1 MKIIALSMIK
11 NEEDILE
18 QFIRHTLSY
27 CDGLYI
33 YDHFSIDGSRKII
46 DSCSK
51 EGLKVFLINN
61 IVDQYINPTVA
72 HIQGDVMNTMLRAV
86 YSNYGSAVY
95 LPLDADE
102 FIIHEGNCIAFKNE
116 MNSLQY
122 NCWFKVPWRTLIAST
137 QSEINV
143 KDSISNFNY
152 AEKKS
157 LIGQSHSKCIFK
169 INNQIKIEKLLIS
182 YGNHEVIDSE
192 NKLLPFEVSGMYYLH
207 VPIRSK
213 SQLAKK
219 IIMGW
224 LSNVLRRG
232 RDGNSAVHWGVL
244 YNEMIKNNSLD
255 IFNSSAIYKM
265 AGYSFHD
272 LTLPKNIETISVK
285 QFLKYELRYFDMRDG
300 DISIIL
306 KDLEQMLHHM
316 YDKKTG

>member
-1 MKIIALSMIK
+1 MIK

-51 EGLKVFLINN
+51 EGLKVFLTNN
-61 IVDQYINPTVA
+61 IVDQFIDPTVA
-72 HIQGDVMNTMLRAV
+72 HIQGDVVNTMLRAV

-102 FIIHEGNCIAFKNE
+102 FIIHEDNCIAFKNE
-116 MNSLQY
+116 MHSLPY
-122 NCWFKVPWRTLIAST
+122 NCWFKVPWRTLLAST
-137 QSEINV
+137 QPETNV
-143 KDSISNFNY
+143 RDPISDFNF

-157 LIGQSHSKCIFK
+157 LIGQSQSKCILK
-169 INNQIKIEKLLIS
+169 INNQIKIEKVLIS

-192 NKLLPFEVSGMYYLH
+192 NKLLSIEVSGIYYLH

-219 IIMGW
+219 VISGW

-232 RDGNSAVHWGVL
+232 RVGNSAVHWGDL
-244 YNEMIKNNSLD
+244 YNEMIKNNSLN
-255 IFNSSAIYKM
+255 IFDSSAVYKM

-272 LTLPKNIETISVK
+272 LTLSENIETISVK

-306 KDLEQMLHHM
+306 KDLEQMLHQI
-316 YDKKTG
+316 YVKITA